1 MFIFFPRSPNKTI
14 MQIFSS
20 SLLSTISGKK
30 DKIPETLGYFA

>member
-1 MFIFFPRSPNKTI
+1 